1 MSKDLK
7 EKKKTGNTE
16 ETKLLKRDIKVD
28 KSTENKLDLHHIQV
42 LVGVRGLLVAEIAL
56 YFQLKIIINK

>member
-16 ETKLLKRDIKVD
+16 EIKLIKEDANID
-28 KSTENKLDLHHIQV
+28 KSTENKLDLHYIEV
-42 LVGVRGLLVAEIAL
+42 MIGVGG
-56 YFQLKIIINK
+56 YFL